1 MKLTKDAANDR
12 LQRETIVLKKNFKY
26 YYAAAVA
33 LITFLVY
40 LKAIQNDFVTWDDDV
55 YVFQNPHIL
64 SLDLKFLS
72 WAFFDFYSYN
82 WHPLTWLSHAV
93 DYALWG
99 LNPLGHHLTNIVL
112 HAANTLL
119 ATLLTV
125 RLLEVWKWKMP
136 RNELPSFLNE
146 RAILIAAGTTGLL
159 FGLHPVHVE
168 SVAWVSERKDLLCA
182 LFFLLSIMMY
192 VKYAGSRQ
200 SAVGSQ
206 KSTINNRQSARL
218 YLLSLGFFVLAL
230 LSKPMAV
237 TLPVV
242 LLILDWH
249 PFDRIRTLNT
259 LRPALVEKIPFILLS
274 LGSSIVTVLAQRAGG
289 ALISTEE
296 VPLSERLLVAVHSL
310 AAYLWNMVWP
320 RNLAAFYP
328 YPRNIAFLS
337 AEFLPAI
344 ILVIGIT
351 AACLVYR
358 KKRKVW
364 LSVWGYFV
372 VTLIPVLGIV
382 QVGGQ
387 SMADRYMYL
396 PSLGPFLL
404 AGLGTAWTWG
414 TVSNLKKWGPT
425 LKLFCGA
432 MAAFAFAFLIYS
444 TLEQIGIWKNGFVL
458 WNDVIEKHPD
468 RVPVAYNNRGIAF
481 TKMGRLDKAVE
492 DFNTAI
498 ALDPSDYLAYVNL
511 GKLYLNIGSLEKSI
525 EYSGRAIVL
534 APLEP
539 VPYNNRGISYHYAG
553 RHDSALEDF
562 NKAIEL
568 DRFYAGA
575 YFSRGN
581 LYRDIGRM
589 ELAVADY
596 RKACDLGHDNGCR
609 AYYQLTGGSN
619 AQQR

>member
-1 MKLTKDAANDR
+1 MR
-12 LQRETIVLKKNFKY
+12 KNVKY
-26 YYAAAVA
+26 YCAAAVA
-33 LITFLVY
+33 LLTFLVY
-40 LKAIQNDFVTWDDDV
+40 LKALQNDFVTWDDDV

-64 SLDLKFLS
+64 SLNLTFLS

-82 WHPLTWLSHAV
+82 WHPLTWMSHAV

-99 LNPLGHHLTNIVL
+99 LNPLGHHLTNIVF
-112 HAANTLL
+112 HAVNALL
-119 ATLLTV
+119 ATLLMV
-125 RLLEVWKWKMP
+125 RLLEVWRGNMP
-136 RNELPSFLNE
+136 RNELPSFMNE

-182 LFFLLSIMMY
+182 LFFLLSVMAY
-192 VKYAGSRQ
+192 VRYADNVSDKAHRAERIGSTPCAMRF
-200 SAVGSQ
+200 AFFTN
-206 KSTINNRQSARL
+206 KH
-218 YLLSLGFFVLAL
+218 YLISLGFFVLAL

-237 TLPVV
+237 SLPVV

-249 PFDRIRTLNT
+249 PFDRIRTWKT
-259 LRPALVEKIPFILLS
+259 LRPALFEKMPLITLS

-296 VPLSERLLVAVHSL
+296 VSLSERLLVAVRSL
-310 AAYLWNMVWP
+310 MVYLENMVWP

-328 YPRNIAFLS
+328 YPRNISLLS
-337 AEFLPAI
+337 VEYLSAI

-387 SMADRYMYL
+387 SMADRYLYL

-404 AGLGTAWTWG
+404 VGLGSAWMWG
-414 TVSNLKKWGPT
+414 TAGNLKKRGPT
-425 LKLFCGA
+425 LKLICGA
-432 MAAFAFAFLIYS
+432 MTAFAFAFLIYA

-458 WNDVIEKHPD
+458 WNDVIEKQPD

-481 TKMGRLDKAVE
+481 MKMGRLDKAVE
-492 DFNTAI
+492 DFNAAI
-498 ALDPSDYLAYVNL
+498 ALDPSDYLAYANL
-511 GKLYLNIGSLEKSI
+511 GKLYLNIGSFEKSI
-525 EYSGRAIVL
+525 EYAGKAIVL
-534 APLEP
+534 APLQP
-539 VPYNNRGISYHYAG
+539 VPYNNRGISYHYTRRYDG
-553 RHDSALEDF
+553 ALQDF

-568 DRFYAGA
+568 DRDYANA
-575 YFSRGN
+575 YFNRGN
-581 LYRDIGRM
+581 LYRSMDRK

-596 RKACDLGHDNGCR
+596 QKACDLGHENACR
-609 AYYQLTGGSN
+609 ALYQAAGGSN
-619 AQQR
+619 STGR